1 MRVVRAASPALPIFH
16 LSSLLASLCL
26 CVSVVRT
33 EDRTM
38 NEPKRVA
45 AIVTE
50 YRRWSHADVIV
61 GKIIEGF
68 NYDNKDRPRMRLVSL
83 YVDQVPKNDMSA
95 ALAKK
100 YNFLIFK
107 TIEGAVTLGRKGLN
121 VDGVLCIGEHGNYPR
136 NARGQILY

>member
-1 MRVVRAASPALPIFH
+1 KILETPFFH
-16 LSSLLASLCL
+16 QELTATAGARNCNARQRGSA
-26 CVSVVRT
+26 
-33 EDRTM
+33 M

-68 NYDNKDRPRMRLVSL
+68 NYDNKDRPRMRLASL

-136 NARGQILY
+136 NARGQILYPRRRFFE